1 MGKTLAWVR
10 TLARCSSVGMKGPLP
25 KWPLVAPRA
34 SSSRTLGCGPPRA
47 GCGASDMPPYVC
59 ASASRVESC
68 ARPADP
74 ALFELELMRPS
85 HRIKRLST
93 FWGQYLP
100 LGPPPR
106 RRHMDMDRD
115 FRDARAAQI
124 RADRKSTR
132 LNSSH

>member
-74 ALFELELMRPS
+74 ALFELELMRS
-85 HRIKRLST
+85 EEHTSELQSLMRISYAV
-93 FWGQYLP
+93 F
-100 LGPPPR
+100 
-106 RRHMDMDRD
+106 
-115 FRDARAAQI
+115 
-124 RADRKSTR
+124 
-132 LNSSH
+132 